1 MPLKGWG
8 KRRRRPEENP
18 IENDPD
24 SVDLSASEYSW
35 WTERDLE
42 GGVPEGGQGSSRRKG
57 RRGPTPAE
65 KKHST
70 FEDYFSSESLFR
82 PAAEETKPNPIDDPY
97 GTLGVSRS
105 ATWDEIVAAHR
116 RLVKEHHPDRLGD
129 VGGEQRAESDAI
141 IRDLNVAIAELRKR
155 RGAR

>member
-1 MPLKGWG
+1 MPIKGWG
-8 KRRRRPEENP
+8 KRRRRGEDDP
-18 IENDPD
+18 IETDPD
-24 SVDLSASEYSW
+24 SIDLSASEYSW

-57 RRGPTPAE
+57 RREPTTSD
-65 KKHST
+65 KKHSA

-82 PAAEETKPNPIDDPY
+82 PTADDQKLDPIDDPY
-97 GTLGVSRS
+97 GTLGVSKS

-129 VGGEQRAESDAI
+129 ANEDQRAASDAI
-141 IRDLNVAIAELRKR
+141 IRDLNVAISELRKR